1 MTSKR
6 ITRYPPDYYKNP
18 ENSIGYL
25 TRIVFRNFS
34 RLLER
39 HTLQH
44 DISAGQWR
52 FLRQLWIE
60 DGITQRELSERVGM
74 REPTTVVA
82 LKGLEAAK
90 LIRREKSEID
100 RRKIHIYLTPFAKSL
115 EAKLAPLNA
124 EVHAAATA
132 GMSDEEVETLRILLR
147 RVIGNLTAEARRIP
161 AEIQSEPDEGA

>member
-1 MTSKR
+1 MIDKR
-6 ITRYPPDYYKNP
+6 TRQPATYYRSP

-34 RLLER
+34 RVLEKY
-39 HTLQH
+39 TLQH

-82 LKGLEAAK
+82 LKGLEAAG
-90 LIRREKSEID
+90 LVRREKSEID
-100 RRKIHIYLTPFAKSL
+100 RRKIYIHLTPFARQL
-115 EAKLAPLNA
+115 ETKLAPLNA
-124 EVHAAATA
+124 EVHAIATA
-132 GMSDEEVETLRILLR
+132 GLSDDEVETLQRLLR
-147 RVIGNLTAEARRIP
+147 QVIVNLSEEARKLPTITDVR
-161 AEIQSEPDEGA
+161 A